1 MVVLLGCTL
10 FVTGIYAQCPNPVVC
25 SGGMNGDV
33 VSIKIGGVGGVKTT
47 AVYSYDT
54 GIKLNAFGSTPN
66 LVFQSNNS
74 TKMTILSN
82 GNVGIGCTSPSV
94 KLAVNGKIQATEV
107 EIKAGPCSDYVF
119 EKDYKLMNLCT
130 LENYIKENKHLPEV
144 PSAKEFEEN
153 GYNIGEMDDVLLRK
167 IEEITLYLI
176 QQEKELKEVK
186 QENQEL
192 RNLLSAKN

>member
-1 MVVLLGCTL
+1 MVALLGCTL

-33 VSIKIGGVGGVKTT
+33 VSIKIGGVGGEKTT

-54 GIKLNAFGSTPN
+54 GIKLNAFGQTPN

-119 EKDYKLMNLCT
+119 EKDYSLMT
-130 LENYIKENKHLPEV
+130 LKDLDQYIRQYKHLPGV
-144 PSAKEFEEN
+144 PSAEEFDSE
-153 GYNIGEMDDVLLRK
+153 GYNIGEMDDLLLRK
-167 IEEITLYLI
+167 IEELTLYII
-176 QQEKELKEVK
+176 QLEKRIGEPEK
-186 QENQEL
+186 
-192 RNLLSAKN
+192 

>member
-1 MVVLLGCTL
+1 MNQEFIKKSGLTSVVLLL
-10 FVTGIYAQCPNPVVC
+10 VNLLIAQCPNPVVC

-33 VSIKIGGVGGVKTT
+33 VSIKIGGVWGVKTT

-54 GIKLNAFGSTPN
+54 GIKLNAFGQTPN

-119 EKDYKLMNLCT
+119 EKDYSLMT
-130 LENYIKENKHLPEV
+130 LKDLDQYIRQYKHLPGV
-144 PSAKEFEEN
+144 PSAEEFDSE
-153 GYNIGEMDDVLLRK
+153 GYNIGEMDDLLLRK
-167 IEEITLYLI
+167 IEELTLYII
-176 QQEKELKEVK
+176 QLEKRIGEPEK
-186 QENQEL
+186 
-192 RNLLSAKN
+192 